1 MARSS
6 AVVYGM
12 REKRMVSKVQ
22 LARLPIIDL
31 SLFELGDP
39 WRDQVAALIDSASS
53 EFGVFYVVGHGID
66 SAFVDPLV
74 AASRRFFA
82 AEEAVQSQ
90 LATYGTAATSA
101 IAMRGPILLPEV
113 PGFREPVLDYM
124 RSLTG
129 LGHKLMAMIAR
140 GLLLQDSYFV
150 DRLTGSPSTSFRIDD
165 HPPVSEAQAEVE
177 VREDAGYK
185 GRGLLTIL
193 KQDETAGLE
202 FKLRNEWVEAFDIPH
217 SFICTVGDAL
227 AQLTN
232 GRFRSP
238 SQRVRSSSAA
248 HRLSLRFGF
257 DPSEGA
263 VIEPLA
269 GVGPAIPRTQFGDG
283 QSAVIPG
290 SALRQLA

>member
-1 MARSS
+1 
-6 AVVYGM
+6 
-12 REKRMVSKVQ
+12 MVSRAQ
-22 LARLPIIDL
+22 QARLPIIDL
-31 SLFELGDP
+31 SLFELGGP

-66 SAFVDPLV
+66 TAFVDPLV

-90 LATYGTAATSA
+90 LASSATAATSA

-165 HPPVSEAQAEVE
+165 HPPVSEAQAEIE
-177 VREDAGYK
+177 ARDDAGYK
-185 GRGLLTIL
+185 ERGLLTIL
-193 KQDETAGLE
+193 KQDETGGLE
-202 FKLRNEWVEAFDIPH
+202 FKLRNDWVEALDVPN

-227 AQLTN
+227 AKLTN
-232 GRFRSP
+232 GRFWSP
-238 SQRVRSSSAA
+238 SQRVRSSTAG
-248 HRLSLRFGF
+248 HRLSMRFGF
-257 DPSEGA
+257 DPGEGA
-263 VIEPLA
+263 VIEPVAALA
-269 GVGPAIPRTQFGDG
+269 PALPRVQFADD
-283 QSAVIPG
+283 QLDVSAG
-290 SALRQLA
+290 AALRQLA

>member
-1 MARSS
+1 
-6 AVVYGM
+6 
-12 REKRMVSKVQ
+12 MVSRVQ
-22 LARLPIIDL
+22 LARLPVIDL

-39 WRDQVAALIDSASS
+39 WRDQVAALIDSACS
-53 EFGVFYVVGHGID
+53 EFGAFYVVGHGID

-82 AEEAVQSQ
+82 AEEAVQSH
-90 LATYGTAATSA
+90 LATDATATTSA

-165 HPPVSEAQAEVE
+165 HPPVSDAQAEIE
-177 VREDAGYK
+177 AREDAGHQEQ
-185 GRGLLTIL
+185 GLLTIL
-193 KQDETAGLE
+193 KQDETGGLE
-202 FKLRNEWVEAFDIPH
+202 FKLRNDWVAAPDVTS

-227 AQLTN
+227 AHLTN

-238 SQRVRSSSAA
+238 WQRVRSGTAG
-248 HRLSLRFGF
+248 HRLSMRFGF

-263 VIEPLA
+263 VIEPVA
-269 GVGPAIPRTQFGDG
+269 AVGPAIPRVQFGDS
-283 QSAVIPG
+283 QSDVTAG
-290 SALRQLA
+290 AALRQLA